1 MQLYPLKLVTVVG
14 ESVIMEDIA
23 EEGIKLGAT
32 GYSMSEVIGHGSRSA
47 RNVGEAG
54 GAKTLKIEF
63 VVPSDVAAGYAPP
76 GQSLVCVS
84 VRGEWQGEAAELPEA
99 VRCQAAGWFDDACRS
114 WRHLATVDVKHALP
128 DESPAA
134 RRLRTA
140 TGRLAPGLFLCGD
153 HCTTASINGALASG
167 RRCAE
172 AILSEQ

>member
-63 VVPSDVAAGYAPP
+63 VVPSDVAVKILTHVSHEYFEHYAVIAWL
-76 GQSLVCVS
+76 SDVS
-84 VRGEWQGEAAELPEA
+84 VVRGEQYTHK
-99 VRCQAAGWFDDACRS
+99 S
-114 WRHLATVDVKHALP
+114 
-128 DESPAA
+128 
-134 RRLRTA
+134 
-140 TGRLAPGLFLCGD
+140 GD
-153 HCTTASINGALASG
+153 
-167 RRCAE
+167 
-172 AILSEQ
+172 